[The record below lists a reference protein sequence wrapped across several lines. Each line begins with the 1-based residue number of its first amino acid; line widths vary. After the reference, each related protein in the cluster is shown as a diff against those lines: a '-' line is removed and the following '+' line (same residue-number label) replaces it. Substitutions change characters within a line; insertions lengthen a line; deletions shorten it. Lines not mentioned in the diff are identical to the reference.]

1 MKEKKKKPTYNMWQN
16 TAYFVKAA
24 WDNCPSVLLICLL
37 LAVATAGATV
47 VEMLFVPVVLG
58 QVEGHV
64 PLPQLLATI
73 GVFTL
78 ALLLM
83 WGGKELLEYQCPVWP
98 H

>member
-47 VEMLFVPVVLG
+47 VEMLFVPLWCWARWRG
-58 QVEGHV
+58 MCPFLSCWPPSGC
-64 PLPQLLATI
+64 LP
-73 GVFTL
+73 
-78 ALLLM
+78 
-83 WGGKELLEYQCPVWP
+83 WRCC
-98 H
+98 